1 MIGECLYVTIQM
13 LSINKMVTVI
23 TMTKKIIHPKTQ
35 RQFTSAMQI
44 LYLQVLLLSPL
55 SISTDMHKNSI
66 SELWERVAIL
76 FRFPERKKKYFMTVK
91 NIL

>member
-1 MIGECLYVTIQM
+1 M
-13 LSINKMVTVI
+13 LSINKIIITITV
-23 TMTKKIIHPKTQ
+23 TKKIIHPKTQ

-44 LYLQVLLLSPL
+44 LYLQVPLLSLL
-55 SISTDMHKNSI
+55 SISTDMHRNSI

-76 FRFPERKKKYFMTVK
+76 FHFPKRKKKYFMTVK

>member
-1 MIGECLYVTIQM
+1 M
-13 LSINKMVTVI
+13 LSINKII
-23 TMTKKIIHPKTQ
+23 TIIIVTKKIIYPKTQ

-44 LYLQVLLLSPL
+44 LYLQVPLLSPL

-66 SELWERVAIL
+66 SELWKRVAIL
-76 FRFPERKKKYFMTVK
+76 FHFPERKKKYFMTVK